1 MEETKALL
9 KIIKAFME
17 EREIVL
23 EEIIDEKKLYELARR
38 HGMSNFLM
46 DWSKS
51 DCQSELIKQSVSKDY
66 SRQII
71 KDTNQNVELEKI
83 LEAFE
88 RSKIKTLVVKGI
100 VMKEIYP
107 QNYMRPMCDMDIL
120 VHEENFKQARE
131 IMKTLGFDELEDS
144 EHHVVFG
151 KQEFVFVE
159 LHRKLTI
166 GDAVDHNYFN
176 HQIWDLAQ
184 LYQNYE
190 NIYKMTNEDAYL
202 FCMSHL
208 IRHFTFTGIEIKDV
222 LDVYLL
228 NEKYKDSFD
237 YEKINQKLKEFGNEK
252 FEENIR
258 KIAYKWFGTAENEDF
273 DEVEEFILKG
283 ASQENH
289 IYYHIGEKKGKL
301 KYVVRLLFPEYKVI
315 KERYHILKKV
325 PILLPFAWG
334 VRIVTD
340 VFSKKASLKE
350 RMDTV
355 KFIGESKQ
363 EEVDKIQQI
372 YRKLGII

>member
-1 MEETKALL
+1 MKEARALL

-23 EEIIDEKKLYELARR
+23 EEEIDEEKLYQLAKK

-46 DWSKS
+46 DWSKNN
-51 DCQSELIKQSVSKDY
+51 CQSEKIKQLILEDY
-66 SRQII
+66 NKQII

-88 RSKIKTLVVKGI
+88 QNTIKTLVIKGI
-100 VMKEIYP
+100 VIKEIYP
-107 QNYMRPMCDMDIL
+107 QNYMRPMCDTDIL
-120 VHEENFKQARE
+120 VHEENFKEACQL
-131 IMKTLGFDELEDS
+131 IKKLGYVELEDS
-144 EHHVVFG
+144 EHHI
-151 KQEFVFVE
+151 VFVKNKFILLE

-166 GDAVDHNYFN
+166 GEAIDHDYFN
-176 HQIWDLAQ
+176 YEIWNLTES
-184 LYQNYE
+184 YQNYK
-190 NIYKMTNEDAYL
+190 NIYQMTNEDAYI

-228 NEKYKDSFD
+228 NEKYKHSFD
-237 YEKINQKLKEFGNEK
+237 YEKINRKLKEFGNKK

-258 KIAYKWFGTAENEDF
+258 KIAYKWFGTSENKDF

-289 IYYHIGEKKGKL
+289 IYYYIGEKKGKL
-301 KYVVRLLFPEYKVI
+301 KYVLHLLFPEYKVI

-334 VRIVTD
+334 MRIVTD
-340 VFSKKASLKE
+340 IFSKRATIKE
-350 RMDTV
+350 RIDTV